1 VSEIPLLV
9 PERLGKRFRR
19 ADKAGHFASRA
30 DLESAVWR
38 VRAMTRLTTAAIA
51 RAVGVTPYTV
61 ERILAD
67 ASTRPRDLIGYV
79 SII

>member
-1 VSEIPLLV
+1 
-9 PERLGKRFRR
+9 
-19 ADKAGHFASRA
+19 
-30 DLESAVWR
+30 
-38 VRAMTRLTTAAIA
+38 MTRLTTAAIA